1 MKNGNDMKRK
11 FLYTIITICLI
22 CSFFSCEQNDLLT
35 NANDV
40 SYVIFDKDMTT
51 DTTAVSFKFYDEG
64 EDAKIALGVKV
75 YGKLQFELP
84 EKCVIKAG
92 ELKGEIIITLKNY
105 DILKENTKL
114 LALKVNEEGEVREGT
129 AKFTRAIISVTDRI
143 FKPVWWS
150 VGNIGNV
157 DDRFNIAEEYYLGV
171 YSETKYLM
179 FLDELKKDDV
189 VFDGKDMN
197 ILRKYSLRL
206 KNTLKNINGDKP
218 KDKWLRDENGVIIEV
233 PIAG

>member
-1 MKNGNDMKRK
+1 
-11 FLYTIITICLI
+11 
-22 CSFFSCEQNDLLT
+22 
-35 NANDV
+35 
-40 SYVIFDKDMTT
+40 
-51 DTTAVSFKFYDEG
+51 
-64 EDAKIALGVKV
+64 
-75 YGKLQFELP
+75 
-84 EKCVIKAG
+84 
-92 ELKGEIIITLKNY
+92 
-105 DILKENTKL
+105 
-114 LALKVNEEGEVREGT
+114 
-129 AKFTRAIISVTDRI
+129 VTDRI